1 MSLKTLGVITLVLAA
16 AFPRASRAQEE
27 KAHPANLELAQ
38 RAARAAAERVA
49 GDIPPGSRVLVL
61 VTESSRPLDWAVEEA
76 LMGALAR
83 AGFQV
88 FRTAPGGDSAAFLRC
103 RTVDVGLTYQDK
115 AEGVERVARVR
126 IAYHLTQGDAGR
138 VLASGDDLGTT
149 QDIVPAS
156 SLPGL
161 EGPELV
167 PARLTA
173 RGSLGSRLVEPALI
187 SAVVAGLIYLFYS
200 SKASQ

>member
-1 MSLKTLGVITLVLAA
+1 MSLKTLGFITLVLAA
-16 AFPRASRAQEE
+16 AFPLASRAQEG
-27 KAHPANLELAQ
+27 KAHPANLDLAR
-38 RAARAAAERVA
+38 RAARAAAERVVR
-49 GDIPPGSRVLVL
+49 DIPPGSRILVL

-76 LMGALAR
+76 LMGALDR

-88 FRTAPGGDSAAFLRC
+88 FRTAPGGDSSAFLRC

-115 AEGVERVARVR
+115 AGGVERIARVR
-126 IAYHLTQGDAGR
+126 IAYHLTQGDADR
-138 VLASGDDLGTT
+138 VLVSGDDLGTA
-149 QDIVPAS
+149 QDVVTAS
-156 SLPGL
+156 ALPGL

-167 PARLTA
+167 PVWLKAREG
-173 RGSLGSRLVEPALI
+173 RGSRLVEPALI

>member
-1 MSLKTLGVITLVLAA
+1 LSLKTLGFITLVLAA
-16 AFPRASRAQEE
+16 AFPLASRAQEG
-27 KAHPANLELAQ
+27 KAHPANLVLAQ
-38 RAARAAAERVA
+38 RAAKAAAERVV
-49 GDIPPGSRVLVL
+49 GDIPPGSRILVL

-76 LMGALAR
+76 LMGALDR

-88 FRTAPGGDSAAFLRC
+88 FRTAPGGDSSAFLRC
-103 RTVDVGLTYQDK
+103 RTVDVGLTYQEK
-115 AEGVERVARVR
+115 AGGVERIARVR

-138 VLASGDDLGTT
+138 VLASGDDLGTA
-149 QDIVPAS
+149 QDVVTAS
-156 SLPGL
+156 ALPGL

-167 PARLTA
+167 PVWLKARE
-173 RGSLGSRLVEPALI
+173 GLGSRLVEPALI

>member
-1 MSLKTLGVITLVLAA
+1 LSLKTLGFITLVLAA
-16 AFPRASRAQEE
+16 AFPLASRAQEG
-27 KAHPANLELAQ
+27 KAHPANLDLAR
-38 RAARAAAERVA
+38 RAARAAAERVVR
-49 GDIPPGSRVLVL
+49 DIPPGSRILVL

-76 LMGALAR
+76 LMGALGR

-88 FRTAPGGDSAAFLRC
+88 FRTAPGGDSSAFLRC

-115 AEGVERVARVR
+115 AGGVERVARVR

-138 VLASGDDLGTT
+138 VLASGDDLGTA
-149 QDIVPAS
+149 QDVVTAS
-156 SLPGL
+156 ALPGL

-167 PARLTA
+167 PVWLKARE
-173 RGSLGSRLVEPALI
+173 GLGSRLVEPALI